1 MFYRIQPQLW
11 EKTLLGEGEPVL
23 LCRCRTPELSA
34 LEPAAQRR
42 INGWYACV
50 QRRFQHWCE
59 KRLYS
64 VFEQQRRSARA
75 NSRPFEPGSACLD
88 FEDLTE
94 KGSDCL
100 TVRLMLGGQGVYA
113 VQATQ
118 QWSLRDG
125 LPPLCSDRSDK
136 GR

>member
-11 EKTLLGEGEPVL
+11 EKTLLSEGEPVL

-42 INGWYACV
+42 INRWYAHV

-59 KRLYS
+59 TRLYLI
-64 VFEQQRRSARA
+64 FQEKRCAARSS
-75 NSRPFEPGSACLD
+75 SRPFEPGRPCLD

-100 TVRLMLGGQGVYA
+100 TLRLKLGGQGVSM

-118 QWSLRDG
+118 QWCLRDG
-125 LPPLCSDRSDK
+125 LPPLRSSPQK
-136 GR
+136 SG